1 MDAPRQK
8 LMKERATVVA
18 TTTLA
23 VVVVGLLTSSD
34 IYWDISQA
42 LFYLAAQV
50 LAYDGSCGAYP
61 SHSNR
66 VRTSRAWIPGVAGGR
81 MRSRS
86 LAWTR
91 TERLRHLYRSYSR
104 AARSNLSPGSTGR
117 RAVRRDS
124 GGRRGGRDIP
134 QRSFLR

>member
-42 LFYLAAQV
+42 LFYLEAQV
-50 LAYDGSCGAYP
+50 LSYDGACGAYA
-61 SHSNR
+61 SYSNR
-66 VRTSRAWIPGVAGGR
+66 GRTSRAWLPGMAGGR

-86 LAWTR
+86 LAWPR
-91 TERLRHLYRSYSR
+91 TERLRHLYRCYARS
-104 AARSNLSPGSTGR
+104 ARSNLPQSSTGG
-117 RAVRRDS
+117 RAVRRDT
-124 GGRRGGRDIP
+124 GGR
-134 QRSFLR
+134 S

>member
-42 LFYLAAQV
+42 LFYLEAQV
-50 LAYDGSCGAYP
+50 LSYDGSCGAHP

-81 MRSRS
+81 MRPRS
-86 LAWTR
+86 HSWPCA
-91 TERLRHLYRSYSR
+91 EGLRHLYPTS
-104 AARSNLSPGSTGR
+104 
-117 RAVRRDS
+117 
-124 GGRRGGRDIP
+124 
-134 QRSFLR
+134 